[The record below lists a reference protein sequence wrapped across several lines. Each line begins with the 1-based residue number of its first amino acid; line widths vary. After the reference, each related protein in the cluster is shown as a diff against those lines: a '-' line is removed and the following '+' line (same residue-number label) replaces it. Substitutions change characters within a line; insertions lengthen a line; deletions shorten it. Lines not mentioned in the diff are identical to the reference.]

1 MKYTLDEL
9 LKDMKEF
16 KRQDF
21 GITDH
26 ILRKKMKE
34 KTQAMRTEK
43 DFILKTSYPILST
56 GLRWVNGPKE
66 VIDEYDLLSKASED
80 GSIYIE
86 VNKGMYGL
94 PQAGLLANELL
105 EKRLNRHGYRQSK
118 LVPSRQSVCSTT

>member
-34 KTQAMRTEK
+34 KTQAMRAEK

-66 VIDEYDLLSKASED
+66 VIDEESDVLMATIDPVY
-80 GSIYIE
+80 
-86 VNKGMYGL
+86 L
-94 PQAGLLANELL
+94 PWDKDNAVKLAIGE
-105 EKRLNRHGYRQSK
+105 
-118 LVPSRQSVCSTT
+118 